1 MAGGEKVGSLGKT
14 RNLSPTICG
23 SRKMLPDFHLE
34 LSERRSLVVSTSDGM
49 ARKSSTLEPISF
61 LLFSWRNL

>member
-1 MAGGEKVGSLGKT
+1 MAGGEKEESLGKT

-23 SRKMLPDFHLE
+23 SRKMLPDFHLK
-34 LSERRSLVVSTSDGM
+34 LSERRSLVVSTSDGK

-61 LLFSWRNL
+61 LLFSWRDL